1 LVVPAAGQ
9 VELGWLKTFDLRASW
24 QLKLRERFII
34 EPSAALFNVFNFGNF
49 DGANNTLGPTLES
62 ANPLFPNPG
71 PAANNTTS
79 RAGLSTRTGF
89 GTGVFGL
96 GAPRALEFGLRI
108 TF

>member
-1 LVVPAAGQ
+1 VLQPLNVPPPGQ
-9 VELGWLKTFDLRASW
+9 VELAWLKTFDLRASW
-24 QLKLRERFII
+24 QLKVRERFVV

-49 DGANNTLGPTLES
+49 DGANNTLSGVLDGSYGS
-62 ANPLFPNPG
+62 ANG
-71 PAANNTTS
+71 TS
-79 RAGLSTRTGF
+79 TRVGLNTRTGF